1 MSLFKQLWI
10 VTALIMLLV
19 FGATF
24 IINSATSSQYLEEQL
39 TLKNQDDAT
48 AIALSLSQQSLDPVT
63 LELQL
68 ATLVDQGAYELLQ
81 FRDPM
86 GTVLFER
93 GTPNMT
99 SAAPEWLANVF
110 PIYSE
115 PASAEVTNGWNQ
127 LGTLT
132 IKSADSFA
140 YDELWM
146 GAKRTLVAL
155 IVAIVAAGI
164 IGSMLLRLVLAP
176 LKLVVGQAQAI
187 GQRRFT
193 TLAEPYTTEFAE
205 VTRSMNELAT
215 RIKGMLSRE
224 SERLSKQRE
233 SAELDPTTGLL
244 QREPFM
250 ARLTVKLEAED
261 AEASGAVALLRLGD
275 LARLNQVFG
284 RQPIDNAL
292 KDIGSMLQRLEK
304 ASSGWIIGRLNGS
317 DICLVAPRVGNPRG
331 PAQELQQ
338 AVNNVLVEHAIRDR
352 CDLPTSC
359 VIYSAGDSI
368 GSVMSALDNA
378 LLLSADQGA
387 ATIIEANR
395 ADKSLGS
402 TREQTEH
409 WQNDLR
415 NALDNGQLFI
425 ETFPVLAN
433 NRSLIHEEAMVRIKI
448 DGKVRYA
455 GEFMPWVHR
464 LDLSTEVDKAVVVL
478 ALDHIAA
485 TGKPTCAN
493 LTSEALANTTFF
505 DWLESL
511 ATERSADISGLSLE
525 LGEAAAFS
533 QPDNFRRLSDIANSH
548 HFKVGVEHM
557 GYRIGE
563 IGKLSELGADYIKVD
578 GLFSRDIASNA
589 GNAALFRTYASIA
602 QSLGLGCIAEGV
614 SEGSELRGVF
624 ELGAT
629 GACGRGVNYDSQE

>member
-1 MSLFKQLWI
+1 MSLLKQLWI
-10 VTALIMLLV
+10 VTALVMLLV

-39 TLKNQDDAT
+39 TLKNQDEAT
-48 AIALSLSQQSLDPVT
+48 ALALSLSQQTLDLVT

-68 ATLVDQGAYELLQ
+68 ATLVDLGAYEMLQ
-81 FRDPM
+81 FHDPM
-86 GTVLFER
+86 GTVLFAR

-99 SAAPEWLANVF
+99 STAPPWITGLF
-110 PIYSE
+110 PINSE
-115 PASAEVTNGWNQ
+115 PASAQVTNGWNQ

-146 GAKRTLVAL
+146 GAKRTLAAL
-155 IVAIVAAGI
+155 IVAIIAAGI
-164 IGSMLLRLVLAP
+164 IGSMLLRLVLSP
-176 LKLVVGQAQAI
+176 LKQVVGQAQAI
-187 GQRRFT
+187 GQRRFAT
-193 TLAEPYTTEFAE
+193 VAEPYTTEFAE

-215 RIKGMLSRE
+215 RIKGMLNRE

-233 SAELDPTTGLL
+233 SAELDSTMGLI

-250 ARLTVKLEAED
+250 ARLAAKLEAED
-261 AEASGAVALLRLGD
+261 AEASGAAALMRLGD

-292 KDIGSMLQRLEK
+292 KAIGNMLRRLEK
-304 ASSGWIIGRLNGS
+304 ANSGWIIGRLNGS
-317 DICLVAPRVGNPRG
+317 DICLIAPRVSNPRG
-331 PAQELQQ
+331 PAQQLQQ
-338 AVNNVLVEHAIRDR
+338 AASNVLIEHGIRDR
-352 CDLPTSC
+352 CDLPTAC
-359 VIYSAGDSI
+359 VTYSSEDSI

-387 ATIIEANR
+387 ATITEASQTDN
-395 ADKSLGS
+395 SPGS
-402 TREQTEH
+402 TREQAEQ
-409 WQNDLR
+409 WLGDLR
-415 NALDNGQLFI
+415 YALDNSELFI
-425 ETFPVLAN
+425 ETFPVLAS
-433 NRSLIHEEAMVRIKI
+433 NRMLIHEEAMVRIQI
-448 DGKVRYA
+448 NGKVRYA

-464 LDLSTEVDKAVVVL
+464 LDLSTEIDKAVVVL

-493 LTSEALANTTFF
+493 LTSEALANAAFF

-511 ATERSADISGLSLE
+511 VMERRADISGLSLE

-533 QPDNFRRLSDIANSH
+533 QLESFRRLSDIANSH
-548 HFKVGVEHM
+548 GFKVGVEHM

-578 GLFSRDIASNA
+578 GLFSRDIATNA
-589 GNAALFRTYASIA
+589 GNAALFRAYASIA
-602 QSLGLGCIAEGV
+602 QSLGLECIAEGV
-614 SEGSELRGVF
+614 SEASQLRGVF

-629 GACGRGVNYDSQE
+629 GACGRGVTYD